1 MVISGNA
8 TSGYLWL
15 PTTHPKAPH
24 LEVGVCYRIFSMVG
38 YLLSLCPGQF
48 PSSEIINA
56 YDDSLNG
63 QKGLSASVS
72 GNLEKAEIK
81 G

>member
-1 MVISGNA
+1 MPHPAIYDYLQLTPKLLVLRWGFVIGF
-8 TSGYLWL
+8 Y
-15 PTTHPKAPH
+15 
-24 LEVGVCYRIFSMVG
+24 SMVG
-38 YLLSLCPGQF
+38 YLLSLRPGQF
-48 PSSEIINA
+48 PSSEILNT